1 MKHNYLMSIRQDD
14 WDDLVQIRKLTQMSF
29 AQLMRQGLRSVIK
42 EQKEGLTARRK
53 MRETLCHMQ
62 N

>member
-1 MKHNYLMSIRQDD
+1 MSIRQDD
-14 WDDLVQIRKLTQMSF
+14 WEDLVQIRKLTQMSF
-29 AQLMRQGLRSVIK
+29 AQLMRQGLSSVIK